1 MSKFVPS
8 FVAIVT
14 PASVSTRRSS
24 KNEPYAYL
32 GGATVE
38 AAGRTNIATVMAF
51 GPAHA
56 AVKSKLKKG
65 RKVELL
71 LQRDGGTLRVLGFP
85 KPAATAAA

>member
-8 FVAIVT
+8 FVAFVT

-24 KNEPYAYL
+24 ADKPYAYL
-32 GGATVE
+32 GGAKIE
-38 AAGRTNIATVMAF
+38 AAGRTNIATVMVF

-65 RKVELL
+65 RKIELV
-71 LQRDGGTLRVLGFP
+71 LQRDGGTLRVIGFP
-85 KPAATAAA
+85 KPAAQAA